1 MEKALKSE
9 IIAKYAKTEG
19 DVGSSEVQ
27 IAILTTRINEL
38 TEHLRANKKDHS
50 TRRGLLRMV
59 ATRRKLLKYLNSK
72 DHAGF
77 IKITDDL
84 KIRRK

>member
-9 IIAKYAKTEG
+9 VIAKYARKEG
-19 DVGSSEVQ
+19 DVGSPEVQ

-38 TEHLRANKKDHS
+38 TEHLRSNKKDHS

-59 ATRRKLLKYLNSK
+59 ATRRKLLTYLNRK
-72 DHAGF
+72 DHAGY